1 MSDSKM
7 YTPPN
12 EPAYADIQTNLAGLA
27 IDFFDTV
34 DSLKYFYILTR

>member
-27 IDFFDTV
+27 TDVFDTV
-34 DSLKYFYILTR
+34 DSNIFTYSPDS